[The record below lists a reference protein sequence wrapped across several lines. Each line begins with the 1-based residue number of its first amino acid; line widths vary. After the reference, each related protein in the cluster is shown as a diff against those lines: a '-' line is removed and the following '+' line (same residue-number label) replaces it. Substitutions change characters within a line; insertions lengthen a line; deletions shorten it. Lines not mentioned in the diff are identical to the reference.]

1 MRKPEWLGSA
11 FIRALHERLLAEHGG
26 LSGLRDEGLL
36 ESALARP
43 QHLLAYGDPDLF
55 DLAASYAHGLA
66 RNHPFLDGNKRIAFM
81 AAYVF
86 LYRNG
91 HRLIA
96 PETDTVAI
104 MLDLAAGRIDE
115 ADLAGWLRQNAKR
128 HRIVKRPAPTK

>member
-11 FIRALHERLLAEHGG
+11 FVRALQERLLAEHGG
-26 LSGLRDEGLL
+26 LSGIRDEGLL

-43 QHLLAYGDPDLF
+43 QNLLAYGEPDIF

-66 RNHPFLDGNKRIAFM
+66 RNHPFIDGNKRIAFM

-91 HRLIA
+91 HRL
-96 PETDTVAI
+96 VATEADAVTI
-104 MLDLAAGRIDE
+104 MLALAAGQIDE
-115 ADLAGWLRQNAKR
+115 RTFADWLRNNTKRQRAAKR
-128 HRIVKRPAPTK
+128 PPPTK